1 MDKFFKSKVE
11 FKKPE
16 NPFKNIKLPKKT
28 FIASIPVL
36 ALVLFYIMLPPI
48 NAHSHEF
55 WTYFFMVAVYATI
68 ILGPMFK
75 VFKKV
80 SIGLIALAILIAILS
95 LTSLEVF
102 NAKRYAAILEKV
114 DGDFEK
120 DIAEIPYSD
129 IPTVDRDTAIR
140 LGSRKMGELLDLVSQ
155 FNIDESYTQINYKGK
170 PIRVTPLEYN
180 GLLKWF
186 SNHTKGIPNYLVVD
200 MINGDAR
207 LETPADNIRYSK
219 SDLFFRDIRRHMR
232 FKHPTKI
239 FNEINFEVDDEGTPY
254 WIAATYK
261 NRISWFGAMD
271 VQGAVISNALTGES
285 KYYPLDE
292 IPTWVD
298 RVYSASNIIEQLV
311 WDGKYQSGYIN
322 SRFAQKGVL
331 QPTAGYNYLAINDD
345 VYLYTGITS
354 VAADESNVG
363 FVLVNLRNKDTTFY
377 RVSSAEEFS
386 AMASAEGEVQEKSYK
401 STFPILLNIKGKPT
415 YFLSLK
421 DNAGLI
427 KMYAFVDA
435 QKYQDV
441 SIGNTVE
448 SAYRVHLG
456 DKFVVETDEE
466 INPED
471 ILEKSGT
478 IADIHSVVIDGN
490 THFYFILEGEEVVY
504 MTNVKLSEKLP
515 FMNIG
520 DEISFKYKEAGENA
534 AEVLEIER

>member
-1 MDKFFKSKVE
+1 MDNFSNLKDK

-16 NPFKNIKLPKKT
+16 NPFKDIKMPKKSL
-28 FIASIPVL
+28 IISIPVL
-36 ALVLFYIMLPPI
+36 AFVLFFIMLPPI
-48 NAHSHEF
+48 NAHSHQF
-55 WTYFFMVAVYATI
+55 WLFFFIIAIYTTM
-68 ILGPMFK
+68 ILGPIFK
-75 VFKKV
+75 VLKK
-80 SIGLIALAILIAILS
+80 LAIALAVLAVIIGL
-95 LTSLEVF
+95 LTASSFEFF
-102 NAKRYAAILEKV
+102 NAKRYAAILQKQ
-114 DGDFEK
+114 DGNFEN
-120 DIAEIPYSD
+120 DIKEILYSE
-129 IPTVDRDTAIR
+129 IPTVDRETAIR
-140 LGSRKMGELLDLVSQ
+140 LGSRKMGELLELVSQ

-186 SNHTKGIPNYLVVD
+186 TNQSKGIPNYLVVD
-200 MINGDAR
+200 MINGDAK
-207 LETPADNIRYSK
+207 LETPNDNIRYSK
-219 SDLFFRDIRRHMR
+219 SDLLFRDIRRHIR

-239 FNEINFEVDDEGTPY
+239 FNEINFEIDDDGTPY

-271 VQGAVISNALTGES
+271 VNGAVLCNALTGES
-285 KYYPLDE
+285 KYYPLAE

-298 RVYSASNIIEQLV
+298 RVFSAQEIIQQLN

-331 QPTAGYNYLAINDD
+331 QATQGYNYLAINDD

-363 FVLVNLRNKDTTFY
+363 FVLVNLRDKSTTFY

-448 SAYRVHLG
+448 AAYKVHLG
-456 DKFVVETDEE
+456 DKFVVTTDEE
-466 INPED
+466 IDPKD
-471 ILEKSGT
+471 IKEKSGT
-478 IADIHSVVIDGN
+478 ITDIHSVVIDGN
-490 THFYFILEGEEVVY
+490 THYYFILNGEDTIY
-504 MTNVKLSEKLP
+504 MTNVKLSERLP

-534 AEVLEIER
+534 AEVLGIE

>member
-1 MDKFFKSKVE
+1 MDKFSNLKDK

-16 NPFKNIKLPKKT
+16 NPFKDIKMPKKSL
-28 FIASIPVL
+28 IISIPIL
-36 ALVLFYIMLPPI
+36 AFVLFFTMLPPI
-48 NAHSHEF
+48 NAHSHQF
-55 WTYFFMVAVYATI
+55 WLFFFIIAIYTTM
-68 ILGPMFK
+68 ILGPIFK
-75 VFKKV
+75 VFKKLA
-80 SIGLIALAILIAILS
+80 IGLAVLAVIIGV
-95 LTSLEVF
+95 LTASSHEFF
-102 NAKRYAAILEKV
+102 NARRYAAILEKQ
-114 DGDFEK
+114 DGNFEN
-120 DIAEIPYSD
+120 DIKEISHQD

-140 LGSRKMGELLDLVSQ
+140 LGSRKMGELLELVSQ

-186 SNHTKGIPNYLVVD
+186 TNQSKGIPNYLVVD
-200 MINGDAR
+200 MINGDAK
-207 LETPADNIRYSK
+207 LETPSDNIKYSK
-219 SDLFFRDIRRHMR
+219 SDLIFRDIRRHIR

-239 FNEINFEVDDEGTPY
+239 FNEINFEIDDEGTPY

-271 VQGAVISNALTGES
+271 VNGAVLCNALTGES
-285 KYYPLDE
+285 KYYPLTD

-298 RVYSASNIIEQLV
+298 RVFSANEIIQQLN
-311 WDGKYQSGYIN
+311 WNGKYQSGYIN

-331 QPTAGYNYLAINDD
+331 QATKGYNYLAINDD

-363 FVLVNLRNKDTTFY
+363 FVLVNLRDKHTTFY

-401 STFPILLNIKGKPT
+401 STFPILLNVKGKPT

-448 SAYRVHLG
+448 AAYKVHLG
-456 DKFVVETDEE
+456 DKFVVTTDEE
-466 INPED
+466 IDPKD
-471 ILEKSGT
+471 IHEKTGT
-478 IADIHSVVIDGN
+478 ITDIHSVVIDGN
-490 THFYFILEGEEVVY
+490 THYYFILEGDDTIY
-504 MTNVKLSEKLP
+504 MTNVKLSERLP
-515 FMNIG
+515 FMSIG
-520 DEISFKYKEAGENA
+520 DQISFKYKQAGENT
-534 AEVLEIER
+534 AEVLGIEK